1 MRTVNTKHYN
11 RGNAYYKQRKYDEAI
26 ASYQKAI
33 TINPNDADA
42 HYNLARVYA
51 LNNEKAL
58 SIESLQKAITLDRR
72 AIEASKTNSEF
83 DNIRE
88 SSEFQQLINPK

>member
-33 TINPNDADA
+33 IINPNDADA

-51 LNNEKAL
+51 KRYL
-58 SIESLQKAITLDRR
+58 
-72 AIEASKTNSEF
+72 
-83 DNIRE
+83 
-88 SSEFQQLINPK
+88 

>member
-1 MRTVNTKHYN
+1 MRTVITKHYN
-11 RGNAYYKQRKYDEAI
+11 RGNAYYRQGKYKQAI

-33 TINPNDADA
+33 SINPDDADA
-42 HYNLARVYA
+42 HYNLARVYV